1 MHTRQPF
8 LRGIEGNHLNAM
20 LKPLLYINITLI
32 YQFQCIPG
40 KEKRR
45 KRSSLHLR
53 IININDYRWK
63 VNEIK
68 KKSVIAFKELA

>member
-1 MHTRQPF
+1 
-8 LRGIEGNHLNAM
+8 M

-40 KEKRR
+40 KKKRR

-53 IININDYRWK
+53 IININDYRRK

-68 KKSVIAFKELA
+68 KKFRNSFQRVGVKKFKTLGKKRQH